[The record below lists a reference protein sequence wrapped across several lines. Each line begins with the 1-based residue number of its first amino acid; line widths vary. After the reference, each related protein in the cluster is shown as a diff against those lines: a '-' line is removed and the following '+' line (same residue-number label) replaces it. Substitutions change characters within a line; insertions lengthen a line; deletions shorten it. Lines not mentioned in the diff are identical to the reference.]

1 MNFDDLEKN
10 LNGPL
15 ANRWLVT
22 GQEPLLM
29 IEAADAI
36 RNAAHAQGYSERE
49 VLNASANWNWAQ
61 AVDTCQSVGLFASQ
75 KLVELRLASFRPG
88 TKGIQML
95 PMLAQMPLDGII
107 LLITIPFDWS
117 LRKAKWFQTLVA
129 HCQVVEC
136 SPVTEKELPAWFTKR
151 ITKQKQSLDPQAL
164 ALLCE
169 RCEGN
174 LLAARQ
180 ELLKLSYQYPQGT
193 RITADMIRE
202 AVSDVSRFD
211 AENLLEAAFGG
222 DAAKAA
228 RVVSSLKAEGV
239 PIPSFLWMLS
249 DEVRLACRVKSLT
262 ESGMPFASACKQAGV
277 WGDRSQRIG
286 RACRR
291 MSARKL
297 ASALMLCADI
307 DRLSKGLVVR
317 NRDSDPWL
325 EIESLAAFLAH

>member
-1 MNFDDLEKN
+1 MKFDDLEAS
-10 LNGPL
+10 LSHGL
-15 ANRWLVT
+15 ANRWLIT
-22 GQEPLLM
+22 GEEPLLL

-36 RNAAHAQGYSERE
+36 RSKAREEGYSERE

-61 AVDTCQSVGLFASQ
+61 AIDSCQSIGLFASQ
-75 KLVELRLASFRPG
+75 KLIELRLASFRPG
-88 TKGIQML
+88 TKGIQIL
-95 PMLAQMPLDGII
+95 PMLAQLPLDGII

-117 LRKAKWFQTLVA
+117 LRKAKWFQTLAA

-136 SPVTEKELPAWFTKR
+136 NTVTENELPAWFTKR
-151 ITKQKQSLDPQAL
+151 IAKQKQALDPQAL
-164 ALLCE
+164 SLLCE

-180 ELLKLSYQYPQGT
+180 ELLKLSYQYPAGT

-211 AENLLEAAFGG
+211 AENLLDAAFCG

-228 RVVSSLKAEGV
+228 RVVASLKAEGV

-249 DEVRLACRVKSLT
+249 DEVRMACRVKSLT
-262 ESGMPFASACKQAGV
+262 EAGTPFGSACKQAGI
-277 WGDRSQRIG
+277 WGDRSQRI
-286 RACRR
+286 REACQR
-291 MSARKL
+291 MSSRKL

-307 DRLSKGLVVR
+307 DRLSKGLTVR